1 MVKFLV
7 CSLSLK
13 ISHRILGRWNI
24 MKEKKP
30 SYLSDSFIRTVDLWH
45 HGGHSHK
52 TSFIKS
58 FCTEFFFFKPTK
70 RMYFPY
76 TTLLCELSSE
86 NCFIAV
92 FAQLIIIIIIIIR

>member
-30 SYLSDSFIRTVDLWH
+30 SYLSDIVL
-45 HGGHSHK
+45 
-52 TSFIKS
+52 
-58 FCTEFFFFKPTK
+58 
-70 RMYFPY
+70 YA
-76 TTLLCELSSE
+76 L
-86 NCFIAV
+86 
-92 FAQLIIIIIIIIR
+92 